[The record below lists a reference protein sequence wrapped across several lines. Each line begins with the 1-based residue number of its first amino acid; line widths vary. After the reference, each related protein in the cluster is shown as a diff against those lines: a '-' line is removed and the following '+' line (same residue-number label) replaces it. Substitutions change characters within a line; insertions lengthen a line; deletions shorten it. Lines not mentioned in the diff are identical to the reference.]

1 MRGNNEKIGFWLGG
15 NDIRSEG
22 TWVWADESPGKSR
35 Q

>member
-1 MRGNNEKIGFWLGG
+1 MRGSNETIGFWLGG

-22 TWVWADESPGKSR
+22 IWVWADESPGKSR